1 MGVAES
7 SPRFADSVP
16 VSRRDALIEA
26 VLDCVAEGGPQAAT
40 VRAIAARAGA
50 TPGLIRHHFA
60 SKEALVAAAFGALM
74 ARMLDA
80 SVARLPP
87 PETTPA
93 RLRLAAFLRAALRP
107 PAMSGRNLLLWAA
120 FLQMTRAD
128 ERMRA
133 AHHDGYLT
141 FRNRLAGLISAA
153 LHEEGRPVTA
163 ETVRRHA
170 IACSAVIDG
179 LWLQASVLPAA
190 DRAEIGETGCAAVT
204 AILDL
209 DLSDNRAA

>member
-1 MGVAES
+1 MSVAES
-7 SPRFADSVP
+7 SAGFAESVP

-60 SKEALVAAAFGALM
+60 SKEALVAAAFTALI

-80 SVARLPP
+80 CVERLPP
-87 PETTPA
+87 PDIPA
-93 RLRLAAFLRAALRP
+93 RLRLGAFLRAALRP
-107 PAMSGRNLLLWAA
+107 PAMSGRNLLLWTA
-120 FLQMTRAD
+120 FVQMTRAD
-128 ERMRA
+128 GWMRA

-141 FRNRLAGLISAA
+141 FRNRLAGRISAA
-153 LHEEGRPVTA
+153 LQQEGRPVTA
-163 ETVRRHA
+163 EAVRRHA

-179 LWLQASVLPAA
+179 LWLQASVLPEA
-190 DRAEIGETGCAAVT
+190 DRAEIGEIGCTAVT
-204 AILDL
+204 AILEL

>member
-1 MGVAES
+1 MSVAES
-7 SPRFADSVP
+7 SAGFAESVP

-60 SKEALVAAAFGALM
+60 SKEALVAAAFTALI

-80 SVARLPP
+80 CVERLPP
-87 PETTPA
+87 PDIPA
-93 RLRLAAFLRAALRP
+93 RLRLGAFLRAALRP
-107 PAMSGRNLLLWAA
+107 PAMSGRNLLLWTA
-120 FLQMTRAD
+120 FVQMMRAD
-128 ERMRA
+128 GWMRA

-141 FRNRLAGLISAA
+141 FRNRLAGRISAA
-153 LHEEGRPVTA
+153 LQQEGRPVTA
-163 ETVRRHA
+163 EAVRRHA

-179 LWLQASVLPAA
+179 LWLQASVLPEA
-190 DRAEIGETGCAAVT
+190 DRAEIGEIGCTAVT
-204 AILDL
+204 AILEL